1 MEEYNY
7 LEIEKKLFK
16 YNYHFRLDFIC
27 HNTEEICKNIP
38 LKYINLIPGYDT
50 SIECLMEY
58 IIIKEYY
65 EYFYNIID
73 DIKLI
78 HKMYDMNF
86 LLEKLTGR
94 NFLNCSYDT
103 ILKYY
108 LRSDKNIKLK
118 YWKDI
123 IKIKINLSIKSQ
135 LELIK
140 IYGKSILGDKR
151 YNESLKY
158 LNKFYNN
165 KLLYYKL

>member
-1 MEEYNY
+1 
-7 LEIEKKLFK
+7 
-16 YNYHFRLDFIC
+16 
-27 HNTEEICKNIP
+27 
-38 LKYINLIPGYDT
+38 
-50 SIECLMEY
+50 MEY

-65 EYFYNIID
+65 EYFYNIND